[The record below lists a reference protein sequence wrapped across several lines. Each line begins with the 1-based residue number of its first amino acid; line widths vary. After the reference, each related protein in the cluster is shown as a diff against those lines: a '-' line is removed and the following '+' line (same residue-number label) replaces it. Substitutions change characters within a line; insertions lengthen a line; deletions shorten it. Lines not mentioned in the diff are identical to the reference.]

1 MWKSI
6 AKGINE
12 RTGGRP
18 EVRSGAIDMSPEFYR
33 FMAHETL
40 FGPAKLLDRIIG
52 LFDVDGIPT
61 TASQQPILRRFYGE
75 ASERVRQNNSR
86 DFYEFKHYYEEAR
99 RFKNRFE
106 ESDMTMDEYV
116 EENGY
121 TRADLVGYLG
131 LLRMGEDDMVKA
143 ALNFGRKFNDMKSQ
157 ANADND
163 EETLNR
169 IFQAKSKLQAHA
181 AKLYREISK

>member
-1 MWKSI
+1 
-6 AKGINE
+6 
-12 RTGGRP
+12 
-18 EVRSGAIDMSPEFYR
+18 
-33 FMAHETL
+33 
-40 FGPAKLLDRIIG
+40 
-52 LFDVDGIPT
+52 
-61 TASQQPILRRFYGE
+61 
-75 ASERVRQNNSR
+75 
-86 DFYEFKHYYEEAR
+86 
-99 RFKNRFE
+99 
-106 ESDMTMDEYV
+106 MTMQEYV
-116 EENGY
+116 EENEY
-121 TRADLVGYLG
+121 TREDLVMYRG